1 MGDNTLIQWFVCGC
15 EDSVC
20 SVPLEVVGG
29 DSELYPLHSTIQP
42 SQSLSPAPD
51 ELYFDVDIGVEILED
66 DGRGKARSLFTS

>member
-1 MGDNTLIQWFVCGC
+1 MGDNTLIQWLVCGC

-20 SVPLEVVGG
+20 SVPLEVVGD
-29 DSELYPLHSTIQP
+29 DSELYPLPIQP

-66 DGRGKARSLFTS
+66 DGRGKVLSLFTS